1 VLGDFDRVVHLG
13 AATSMPPCN
22 TGASHRSSGVSK
34 AAGVILADVSKL
46 GETLRQRRIGQKLTL
61 EQLSAKSGVSRAA
74 ISKIER
80 GDSGATTPVL
90 GKLAEA
96 LDLSISQ
103 LLGGQ
108 RSEPVLRI
116 SRDRQPVFV
125 EEASGFERRSLSPMY
140 LGRGIDFVLN
150 RLPPKAKTGPFPSHR
165 QGVEE
170 HLYVMKG
177 RLKVT
182 LDGEE
187 HILESGDFLFYRGDL
202 SHTFENMAASTC
214 EYFIVIDST
223 RLR

>member
-1 VLGDFDRVVHLG
+1 M
-13 AATSMPPCN
+13 TSIPN
-22 TGASHRSSGVSK
+22 
-34 AAGVILADVSKL
+34 L
-46 GETLRQRRIGQKLTL
+46 GEILRRTRQERGLTL
-61 EQLSAKSGVSRAA
+61 DQLAKASGVSRAA

-80 GDSGATTPVL
+80 GDSGASTPVL

-103 LLGGQ
+103 LIGGRAKRQ
-108 RSEPVLRI
+108 I
-116 SRDRQPVFV
+116 SHIPPQSQPVFR
-125 EEASGFERRSLSPMY
+125 EDSSGFERRSLSPLY

-170 HLYVMKG
+170 HLYVTKG

-182 LDGEE
+182 LDQEAYVLGV
-187 HILESGDFLFYRGDL
+187 GDFLFYQGDL
-202 SHTFENMAASTC
+202 SHTFENLSNVVC